1 MSNQRPAKK
10 QSRPD
15 ILGQDMGILK
25 FFKIAQKVLE
35 KEKKEDEAFN
45 MEMMVDWLQSGKRL
59 PNTEE
64 DVIKRNEYQ
73 EDKSWIH
80 QQQDSRHNQW

>member
-1 MSNQRPAKK
+1 MSNQRPGKK

-35 KEKKEDEAFN
+35 KENLF
-45 MEMMVDWLQSGKRL
+45 LQQKNSIL
-59 PNTEE
+59 N
-64 DVIKRNEYQ
+64 IY
-73 EDKSWIH
+73 
-80 QQQDSRHNQW
+80 

>member
-45 MEMMVDWLQSGKRL
+45 MEMMEDRLQSGKRL
-59 PNTEE
+59 PNTEDE
-64 DVIKRNEYQ
+64 VIKGLG
-73 EDKSWIH
+73 I
-80 QQQDSRHNQW
+80 

>member
-1 MSNQRPAKK
+1 MILEVRLNMSNQRPAKK

-35 KEKKEDEAFN
+35 KEGKTDEAFN
-45 MEMMVDWLQSGKRL
+45 FEQMVDWIQSGKRL
-59 PNTEE
+59 PLSEE
-64 DVIKRNEYQ
+64 DVIKALG
-73 EDKSWIH
+73 I
-80 QQQDSRHNQW
+80 

>member
-25 FFKIAQKVLE
+25 FFKTAQKVLE
-35 KEKKEDEAFN
+35 REKKTDEAFN
-45 MEMMVDWLQSGKRL
+45 FEQMADWLQSGKRL
-59 PNTEE
+59 PLTEE
-64 DVIKRNEYQ
+64 DVIKALG
-73 EDKSWIH
+73 I
-80 QQQDSRHNQW
+80 

>member
-35 KEKKEDEAFN
+35 REKKTDEAFN
-45 MEMMVDWLQSGKRL
+45 FEQMADWLQSGKRL
-59 PNTEE
+59 PLTEE
-64 DVIKRNEYQ
+64 DVIKALG
-73 EDKSWIH
+73 I
-80 QQQDSRHNQW
+80 

>member
-15 ILGQDMGILK
+15 MIGQDMNVLK

-35 KEKKEDEAFN
+35 
-45 MEMMVDWLQSGKRL
+45 R
-59 PNTEE
+59 
-64 DVIKRNEYQ
+64 
-73 EDKSWIH
+73 
-80 QQQDSRHNQW
+80 

>member
-25 FFKIAQKVLE
+25 FFKTAQKVLE
-35 KEKKEDEAFN
+35 REKKPDEAFN
-45 MEMMVDWLQSGKRL
+45 FEQMADWLQSGKRL
-59 PNTEE
+59 PLTEE
-64 DVIKRNEYQ
+64 DVIKALG
-73 EDKSWIH
+73 I
-80 QQQDSRHNQW
+80 

>member
-1 MSNQRPAKK
+1 
-10 QSRPD
+10 
-15 ILGQDMGILK
+15 MGILK

-35 KEKKEDEAFN
+35 KEKKADEAFN

-64 DVIKRNEYQ
+64 DVIKALG
-73 EDKSWIH
+73 I
-80 QQQDSRHNQW
+80 

>member
-25 FFKIAQKVLE
+25 FFKIAQKVL
-35 KEKKEDEAFN
+35 
-45 MEMMVDWLQSGKRL
+45 
-59 PNTEE
+59 
-64 DVIKRNEYQ
+64 
-73 EDKSWIH
+73 
-80 QQQDSRHNQW
+80 